1 MKPIFALLLTAAFI
15 CSVAAQSPNGTNQMA
30 AALQRGLFEEEANRN
45 FPAAIQAYQTVLEQ
59 FDKDRRLAAT
69 AAFRLGECYRKQGK
83 TNEAVV
89 QFERVLRDF
98 SEQEA
103 MVALSRQNLAAMK
116 GQAST
121 AVTTNSPAGT
131 KSPEEIE
138 LARLEALLKDSPD
151 LINGSGRDR
160 EAPLH
165 TAVSKDYK
173 RVVEF
178 LIQKGAD
185 INLVYGMDTP
195 LARAVG
201 LGKLSMVEIL
211 LNHGADVQKAQAGGS
226 PPLHLAASSGF
237 KAIAEVLLANGA
249 EVNARGGYGQTPLY
263 EAVQAGHKNMVE
275 FLLGRK
281 ANPDLPD
288 QSKTSPLHSAVG
300 LGREDL
306 VRLLLKASADINAPG
321 EKDATPLKMAVERQ
335 NLPMVRLLLE
345 QKADPNVPPYPLY
358 SAVSNNFVEVV
369 RILLVNGANPNAR
382 LTLPKSPGELETAL
396 CAAIRQG
403 YQEAAFALLDAK
415 ADPNLG
421 SFYGDTPLHL
431 ALGQDEIFS
440 RLVKQGVTVNATN
453 AAGETALHFAVG
465 AGLTNR
471 ITELLDL
478 KADPNL
484 RDNQGL
490 SPLLWAVLVDK
501 LEAASLLLNR
511 GALVNLPAKN
521 SVDDLPVQAG
531 VVLTATVKIQGT
543 SARAARYGRT
553 PLSFAKAPAGSHFL
567 RPLAKGPDIM
577 CPSISGLPGSRRK
590 PNEAMISLLQA
601 HGGRDEI
608 VSQDAIRVKL
618 PGKDSSTPVFS
629 SEGDPWNSFTLLEVL
644 ARIYDPSSIPVFP
657 QRSDIDFPDLA
668 DVRITTPNASGI
680 NWVMKTINVLEI
692 LEQGACEKDQRLN
705 WGDVVEIPEAN
716 HLMSAVW
723 LDWTPAQKAAMAK
736 CLRRTVQ
743 VIVQGKTNQLTL
755 TSVLDPEKSKL
766 NSFYLNDVLWGSGV
780 LLSTSDLTQV
790 KVTRVARDGRPG
802 GVRTLDGTRTKLW
815 LRDGDVIEVPE
826 KQ

>member
-1 MKPIFALLLTAAFI
+1 MAALTVW
-15 CSVAAQSPNGTNQMA
+15 SVAAQSPNGTNQMA

-45 FPAAIQAYQTVLEQ
+45 FPAAIRAYQAVVEQ

-69 AAFRLGECYRKQGK
+69 AIFRLGECYRKQGK

-103 MVALSRQNLAAMK
+103 MVALSRQNLAAMR
-116 GQAST
+116 GQATT
-121 AVTTNSPAGT
+121 AVVTNSPAGT

-151 LINGSGRDR
+151 LINGSAGVTP
-160 EAPLH
+160 PLH
-165 TAVSKDYK
+165 RAIMLGYKAVI
-173 RVVEF
+173 EF

-185 INLVYGMDTP
+185 INLIFGSDTP
-195 LARAVG
+195 LSLAVRQG
-201 LGKLSMVEIL
+201 ELSMVEIL
-211 LNHGADVQKAQAGGS
+211 LKQGADVQKAQVGGS
-226 PPLHLAASSGF
+226 NPLHLASSSGYR
-237 KAIAEVLLANGA
+237 AIAELLLDKGA
-249 EVNARGGYGQTPLY
+249 QVNALDGNARTPLFI
-263 EAVQAGHKNMVE
+263 AVQAGHKNMVE
-275 FLLGRK
+275 FLLERK

-288 QSKTSPLHSAVG
+288 QSKTAPLHSAVA

-306 VRLLLKASADINAPG
+306 VRLLLKAGADINAPG

-345 QKADPNVPPYPLY
+345 QKADPNLPRSPLH
-358 SAVSNNFVEVV
+358 SSVGSGVADTVRAAPTRAVRNTAV
-369 RILLVNGANPNAR
+369 
-382 LTLPKSPGELETAL
+382 LTMSSRPSGGSDTAL

-415 ADPNLG
+415 ADPNLEG
-421 SFYGDTPLHL
+421 IGGDTPLQL

-453 AAGETALHFAVG
+453 AAGETALHYAVG

-471 ITELLDL
+471 ITELLDM

-484 RDNQGL
+484 RDYQGL
-490 SPLLWAVLVDK
+490 SPLLWAVLADE

-521 SVDDLPVQAG
+521 
-531 VVLTATVKIQGT
+531 
-543 SARAARYGRT
+543 GRT
-553 PLSFAKAPAGSHFL
+553 PLSSAKGPGSYEQ
-567 RPLAKGPDIM
+567 RPLAKGLNI
-577 CPSISGLPGSRRK
+577 RT
-590 PNEAMISLLQA
+590 PNLFGGFVKDLNGGDKTKEAMISLLQA

-618 PGKDSSTPVFS
+618 PGKDSSAPVFS
-629 SEGDPWNSFTLLEVL
+629 SEGDPWNSLTLLEVL
-644 ARIYDPSSIPVFP
+644 AKIYEPSSNPVFP
-657 QRSDIDFPDLA
+657 QRSDIDFPDFA

-680 NWVMKTINVLEI
+680 NWLEKTINVLEI
-692 LEQGACEKDQRLN
+692 LEQGACEKDQPLD
-705 WGDVVEIPEAN
+705 WGDVVEIPETK

-723 LDWTPAQKAAMAK
+723 QGLTPAQKAAMAK

-743 VIVQGKTNQLTL
+743 VVVQGKTNQLTP